1 MGFSNYV
8 KTRLQSVNAKF
19 RDDPFYIFFLLLV
32 KELVELRRSEKTF
45 FRKATKVP
53 KLNAS
58 SITDTNKEF
67 LMRNNN
73 AFTAYKSIRGSAMY
87 FEAVKKN
94 LMAFL
99 RQKGAPTLF
108 CTFSAAEFDWNEL
121 ALKIY
126 ETKKKQKFS
135 LEFVENQTS
144 AWKNKLIAENVLQ
157 STMHFQKRTDKLMSL
172 LTRAFLFEHDGVKYK
187 VSSYFYRV
195 EFQARGAPHL
205 HCMFWLVGENG
216 EVPPTLFSEE
226 VSDLHEEGKK
236 LAEFAKSFMQG
247 SVHNMTCPEHSADPG
262 DCALCKDFQSIVK
275 RYQSHSHKQTCLK
288 KNKIINISEKE
299 GHGVSDGDCEGDYL
313 IVQTCRFNFPKPPM
327 DDTEFLLPFPENF
340 DKKKLKKAKEDH
352 LTIRKYLLRITHGE
366 NFRENEKWKNFRDM
380 SFNEFLFKVGMFE
393 PSKDLSDESA
403 VKNARSRYLTALRCE
418 VKGSG
423 LLVLKRDPQDVMTN
437 NFNKDLMR
445 IHQANQDVQMI
456 TDPYAVAEYLSKY
469 CVKAEAGQSSLLQNI
484 NKEAHETGQSSKDTL
499 KKLTR
504 QLDKGREC
512 SMQEAIYRSLG
523 FTMTKFSHVV
533 RFINT
538 NHPDHREGLLKS
550 NLQDLEDGDS
560 IFCNSL
566 HDYYQARPRNS
577 KNSDFDWE
585 NMCLAEFVARFNVS
599 KSKPSSKK
607 VIALQNKRGYIVQRT
622 QECVIRYFLKYEH
635 ENEYYR
641 ALCILFLPFRDEKS
655 DIHLQDV
662 VSLYKE
668 NEDSIEAVRKR
679 FEKHRAMVQ
688 AVREQEEKRVNEPS
702 SDDEDSDGEYSDEE
716 TTTAGEMKDFQDYVK
731 KQAQNQIRKYNEGKE
746 EMPEDEYLSKIDSL
760 NSQQRK
766 IFNDYVERISN
777 PESEEPFYLY
787 VGGEAGT
794 GKSFLMNLMI
804 ESTNRQPNYSGDAL
818 DKPKCLVMAPTG
830 VAAFLVKGSTIESA
844 LGIRPQKR
852 KTFTPGNASRNSSL
866 RFLYEDVKV
875 IFLDE
880 VSMCGNS
887 KFTVMNYRLQ
897 EIMGNTQ
904 FMGGISVVCTGNN
917 NRGFI
922 LISSSLSAQVTSDSC
937 LLLESL

>member
-1 MGFSNYV
+1 
-8 KTRLQSVNAKF
+8 
-19 RDDPFYIFFLLLV
+19 
-32 KELVELRRSEKTF
+32 
-45 FRKATKVP
+45 
-53 KLNAS
+53 
-58 SITDTNKEF
+58 
-67 LMRNNN
+67 
-73 AFTAYKSIRGSAMY
+73 
-87 FEAVKKN
+87 
-94 LMAFL
+94 
-99 RQKGAPTLF
+99 
-108 CTFSAAEFDWNEL
+108 
-121 ALKIY
+121 
-126 ETKKKQKFS
+126 
-135 LEFVENQTS
+135 
-144 AWKNKLIAENVLQ
+144 
-157 STMHFQKRTDKLMSL
+157 
-172 LTRAFLFEHDGVKYK
+172 
-187 VSSYFYRV
+187 
-195 EFQARGAPHL
+195 
-205 HCMFWLVGENG
+205 
-216 EVPPTLFSEE
+216 
-226 VSDLHEEGKK
+226 
-236 LAEFAKSFMQG
+236 
-247 SVHNMTCPEHSADPG
+247 
-262 DCALCKDFQSIVK
+262 
-275 RYQSHSHKQTCLK
+275 
-288 KNKIINISEKE
+288 
-299 GHGVSDGDCEGDYL
+299 
-313 IVQTCRFNFPKPPM
+313 
-327 DDTEFLLPFPENF
+327 
-340 DKKKLKKAKEDH
+340 
-352 LTIRKYLLRITHGE
+352 
-366 NFRENEKWKNFRDM
+366 
-380 SFNEFLFKVGMFE
+380 
-393 PSKDLSDESA
+393 
-403 VKNARSRYLTALRCE
+403 
-418 VKGSG
+418 
-423 LLVLKRDPQDVMTN
+423 
-437 NFNKDLMR
+437 
-445 IHQANQDVQMI
+445 
-456 TDPYAVAEYLSKY
+456 
-469 CVKAEAGQSSLLQNI
+469 
-484 NKEAHETGQSSKDTL
+484 
-499 KKLTR
+499 
-504 QLDKGREC
+504 
-512 SMQEAIYRSLG
+512 
-523 FTMTKFSHVV
+523 
-533 RFINT
+533 
-538 NHPDHREGLLKS
+538 
-550 NLQDLEDGDS
+550 
-560 IFCNSL
+560 
-566 HDYYQARPRNS
+566 
-577 KNSDFDWE
+577 
-585 NMCLAEFVARFNVS
+585 MCLAEFVARFNVS

-655 DIHLQDV
+655 DIHLKDV

-731 KQAQNQIRKYNEGKE
+731 KQAQNQIRKYKEGKE
-746 EMPEDEYLSKIDSL
+746 EVPEDEYLSKIDSL

-787 VGGEAGT
+787 ISGEAGT